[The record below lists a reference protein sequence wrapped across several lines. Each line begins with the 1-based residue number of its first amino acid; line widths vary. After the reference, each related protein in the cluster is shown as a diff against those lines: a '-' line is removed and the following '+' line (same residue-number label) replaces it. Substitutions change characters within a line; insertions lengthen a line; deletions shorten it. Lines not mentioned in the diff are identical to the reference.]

1 MILKLPEYKILVHE
15 NTISILTKYT
25 FRLTNSFKN
34 ANSVSNRPHPSP
46 SVLETWSI
54 QHKDFGK
61 NFKESVE

>member
-1 MILKLPEYKILVHE
+1 MFLKLPEYKILVHE

-25 FRLTNSFKN
+25 FRLKTTFKN
-34 ANSVSNRPHPSP
+34 ANSVSNGSHPFP

-61 NFKESVE
+61 DFKESVE